1 MLQSMGSQRVGP
13 DSVIGLN
20 STEVY
25 LTFSGSKLEAR
36 QKLGKL
42 SVIRASLVAQTAK
55 TLPTDPGLVRMAV
68 TGLLFG
74 FLDRLLEIVI

>member
-1 MLQSMGSQRVGP
+1 MIALK
-13 DSVIGLN
+13 

-55 TLPTDPGLVRMAV
+55 TLPTDPGLVRTAV

-74 FLDRLLEIVI
+74 FLDRLLEILI

>member
-1 MLQSMGSQRVGP
+1 M
-13 DSVIGLN
+13 IGLK

-55 TLPTDPGLVRMAV
+55 TLPTDPGLVRTVV
-68 TGLLFG
+68 TRLLFG